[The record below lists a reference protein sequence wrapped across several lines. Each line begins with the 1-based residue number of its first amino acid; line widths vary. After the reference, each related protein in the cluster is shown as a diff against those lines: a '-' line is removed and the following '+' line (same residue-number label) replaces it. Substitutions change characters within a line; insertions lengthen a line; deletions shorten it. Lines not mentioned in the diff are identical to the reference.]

1 MRHEASLLFLVRAR
15 RARTGSVSSADSVGA
30 SASQNEGRKKA
41 LIQKTIKALLEF
53 DEDQLD
59 IAEMLLIF
67 MKGKSLAEGI
77 WLMDLVSAAF
87 HYPETNADAAAEDS
101 TV

>member
-1 MRHEASLLFLVRAR
+1 M
-15 RARTGSVSSADSVGA
+15 
-30 SASQNEGRKKA
+30 
-41 LIQKTIKALLEF
+41 EF